1 MNENP
6 QNDKLSNKL
15 KGFTLVEII
24 IVIAIVGVLSALIIP
39 NVYDYI
45 ELSRNR
51 ADVSAAKVICEA
63 IQFEC
68 ALDADKIESFTTN
81 PWGSGTNPDGSTYT
95 ADDHGYV
102 YVDKKEVRVSNYS
115 IAKIL
120 EQNGYIRTAG
130 PFQGEVHEYKYKKSE
145 CRGLICKSNRSW
157 YRYQI
162 NVNLRNGEV
171 SFTYSA
177 NSKTGEKRNVSGQS
191 IGTNLH
197 DQLAS
202 EHFATMIGGEADSI
216 VSLPDLG
223 I

>member
-1 MNENP
+1 MSENLDNTNP
-6 QNDKLSNKL
+6 KTELN
-15 KGFTLVEII
+15 GFTLIEVI
-24 IVIAIVGVLSALIIP
+24 IVVAIIGVLSALIVP

-63 IQFEC
+63 IQMEC
-68 ALDADKIESFTTN
+68 ALDADRIESFTKN

-130 PFQGEVHEYKYKKSE
+130 PFKGEVHEYKYSKNE
-145 CRGLICKSNRSW
+145 CRGLVCKSNRTW

-162 NVNLRNGEV
+162 NVNLRDGEI

-177 NSKTGEKRNVSGQS
+177 NSKTGETRNVSGQS

-197 DQLAS
+197 DQVAS
-202 EHFATMIGGEADSI
+202 EHFATMIGGEADNI

>member
-1 MNENP
+1 MSENLDNTNP
-6 QNDKLSNKL
+6 KTEL
-15 KGFTLVEII
+15 KGFTLIEVI
-24 IVIAIVGVLSALIIP
+24 IVIAIIGVLSAIIVP

-63 IQFEC
+63 IQMEC
-68 ALDADKIESFTTN
+68 ALDADRIESFTKN

-120 EQNGYIRTAG
+120 EQNGYIKTAG
-130 PFQGEVHEYKYKKSE
+130 PFKGEVHEYKYSKNE
-145 CRGLICKSNRSW
+145 CRGLVCKSNRTW

-162 NVNLRNGEV
+162 NVNLRGGEI

-177 NSKTGEKRNVSGQS
+177 NSKTGETRNVSGQS

-197 DQLAS
+197 DQTAS
-202 EHFATMIGGEADSI
+202 EHFANMIGGEADNI

>member
-1 MNENP
+1 MSENLDNTNP
-6 QNDKLSNKL
+6 KTELN
-15 KGFTLVEII
+15 GFTLIEVI
-24 IVIAIVGVLSALIIP
+24 IVVAIIGVLSALIVP

-63 IQFEC
+63 IQMEC
-68 ALDADKIESFTTN
+68 ALDADRIESFTKN

-130 PFQGEVHEYKYKKSE
+130 PFKGEVHEYKYSKKE
-145 CRGLICKSNRSW
+145 CRGLVCKSNRTW

-162 NVNLRNGEV
+162 NVNLRDGEI

-177 NSKTGEKRNVSGQS
+177 NSKTGETRNVSGQS

-197 DQLAS
+197 DQVAS
-202 EHFATMIGGEADSI
+202 EHFATMIGGEADNI

>member
-1 MNENP
+1 MSENLDNTNP
-6 QNDKLSNKL
+6 KTELN
-15 KGFTLVEII
+15 GFTLIEVI
-24 IVIAIVGVLSALIIP
+24 IVVAIIGVLSALIVP

-63 IQFEC
+63 IQMEC
-68 ALDADKIESFTTN
+68 ALDADRIESFTKN

-130 PFQGEVHEYKYKKSE
+130 PFKGEVHEYKYSKKE
-145 CRGLICKSNRSW
+145 CRGLVCKSNRTW

-162 NVNLRNGEV
+162 NVNLRDGEI

-177 NSKTGEKRNVSGQS
+177 NSKTGETRNISGQS

-197 DQLAS
+197 DQVAS
-202 EHFATMIGGEADSI
+202 EHFATMIGGEADNI